1 MQWVSDGFG
10 FMCTDSTFR
19 RILPQVNWTH
29 FGQHVQ
35 SRKAPLCFK
44 GSFQYTGSK
53 MSLFQRGWG
62 CARALHWLLTPVLA
76 DLRATVYM
84 REQPKRPIMSAFL
97 WQFEEAAF

>member
-1 MQWVSDGFG
+1 MVF
-10 FMCTDSTFR
+10 
-19 RILPQVNWTH
+19 H
-29 FGQHVQ
+29 
-35 SRKAPLCFK
+35 
-44 GSFQYTGSK
+44 
-53 MSLFQRGWG
+53 RGWG